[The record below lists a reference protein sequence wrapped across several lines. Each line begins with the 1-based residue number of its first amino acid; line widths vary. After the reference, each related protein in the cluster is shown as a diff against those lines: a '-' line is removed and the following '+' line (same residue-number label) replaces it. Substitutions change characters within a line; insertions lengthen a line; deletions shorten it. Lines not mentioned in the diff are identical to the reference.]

1 MLKLAAVHA
10 GLQLQCCYTPHGL
23 L

>member
-10 GLQLQCCYTPHGL
+10 GLQLQRCYTPYGL

>member
-10 GLQLQCCYTPHGL
+10 GLQLQCCYTPYGL